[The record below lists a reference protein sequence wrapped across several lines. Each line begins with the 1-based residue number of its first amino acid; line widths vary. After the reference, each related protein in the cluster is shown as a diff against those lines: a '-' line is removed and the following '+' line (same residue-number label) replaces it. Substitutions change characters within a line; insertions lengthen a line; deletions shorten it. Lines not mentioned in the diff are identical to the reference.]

1 MLKHSLRVLALCM
14 LAFHAG
20 HLPAGAQ
27 ATPGKATQIVAGFPP
42 GGTVDLVART
52 VAHGLS
58 AKLERTF
65 IVENKTGATGTLA
78 ASHVARSD
86 PDGHTLLLVPG
97 GHALYGATFKTLP
110 FDPVESF
117 TWISN
122 IVTIPFFM
130 SVSAKSDIKS
140 LPDLIAK
147 AKTTTESERLKFGSV
162 GPGSPHHLGVELL
175 ALATGVKFL
184 HVPYRGEGPLLTGLL
199 GSEIDFA
206 IFTPTQVLGQL
217 QSGTVRAIAVTT
229 RTRSSR
235 LPEVAT
241 VQEALSISD
250 YDIGSWFALAGPA
263 GLAGPTGIPQP
274 GIYRLIFGLH
284 KVLRS
289 PEAATRLAAV
299 GGDITLSPALNE
311 LRDRV
316 MREQEMWRNIV
327 EAAGVPKQ

>member
-1 MLKHSLRVLALCM
+1 MLKHSLRALSLCLLAW
-14 LAFHAG
+14 HAG
-20 HLPAGAQ
+20 PLPAGAQ
-27 ATPGKATQIVAGFPP
+27 AIPGRTMQIVAGFPP

-58 AKLERTF
+58 PELGQTV

-78 ASHVARSD
+78 ASQVARSD

-97 GHALYGATFKTLP
+97 GHALYGATFKMLP

-122 IVTIPFFM
+122 IVAIPFFM
-130 SVSAKSDIKS
+130 SVSAKSDIRS

-147 AKTTTESERLKFGSV
+147 AKARSETERLKFGSV

-184 HVPYRGEGPLLTGLL
+184 HVPYRDEGPLLAGLI

-206 IFTPTQVLGQL
+206 IFTPTQILGQL
-217 QSGTVRAIAVTT
+217 QSGTVRALAVTT

-235 LPEVAT
+235 LPDVAS
-241 VQEALSISD
+241 VQEALSIRD
-250 YDIGSWFALAGPA
+250 YDVGSWFALAGPA
-263 GLAGPTGIPQP
+263 GMPQP
-274 GIYRLIFGLH
+274 GVERLNAGLH
-284 KVLRS
+284 KILRS
-289 PEAATRLAAV
+289 PDAATRLAAV
-299 GGDITLSPALNE
+299 GGDIAPSSPQE
-311 LRDRV
+311 LRERV
-316 MREQEMWRNIV
+316 MREQTMWRNIV
-327 EAAGVPKQ
+327 DAAGVPKQ

>member
-1 MLKHSLRVLALCM
+1 MLKHSLRVLAFCL
-14 LAFHAG
+14 LAWHVG
-20 HLPAGAQ
+20 PSSAGAQ
-27 ATPGKATQIVAGFPP
+27 AIPGKMLQIVAGFPP

-58 AKLERTF
+58 AELGQTV
-65 IVENKTGATGTLA
+65 IVENKIGATGTLA

-86 PDGHTLLLVPG
+86 PDGTTLFLVPG

-140 LPDLIAK
+140 LSDLVVKAK
-147 AKTTTESERLKFGSV
+147 AKSASERLKFGSV
-162 GPGSPHHLGVELL
+162 GPGSPHHLGIELL
-175 ALATGVKFL
+175 ALATGAKFL

-199 GSEIDFA
+199 GSEVDFA
-206 IFTPTQVLGQL
+206 IFTPTQILGQL

-229 RTRSSR
+229 STRSSR
-235 LPEVAT
+235 IHDVAT
-241 VQEALSISD
+241 VQEALSIRD
-250 YDIGSWFALAGPA
+250 YDVGSWFALAGPA
-263 GLAGPTGIPQP
+263 GIPQSTVE
-274 GIYRLIFGLH
+274 RLNANLH
-284 KVLRS
+284 KVLRF
-289 PEAATRLAAV
+289 PDAATRLAAV
-299 GGDITLSPALNE
+299 GGDMAPSSPKE
-311 LRDRV
+311 LRERV
-316 MREQEMWRNIV
+316 TREQAMWRNIV